1 MQRRNHLRLA
11 AGLTAAMLLV
21 TACSDD
27 KKDSSSSTSAAASST
42 SAAPAGSTGSSA
54 APTESSAAPTE
65 SSATQSSAAESSAPA
80 AAAEWK
86 VNTDDC
92 VDPAAANAKITG
104 EVKIGSIMPL
114 SNSIAA
120 SAFSPVKDG
129 LEAYIKFANEQ
140 KLLGDVKMTVSVED
154 DQYNKDLTPGA
165 ATKLIDA
172 GANLLVGVIGSPNNL
187 AIRDTMNNDCI
198 PQLMN
203 LTGAPE
209 WGDVKDFP
217 WTTGG
222 LVPYDIESKIYAK
235 DIAKEFPGGSKVAL
249 FTVASEFG
257 QVYAEAFKS
266 VTAQSKMEI
275 VEEQTVEATDSNP
288 PKSQVTAIAAKKPDV
303 VMAVPLGAGCITFLK
318 ELDAAKAANPGW
330 EPRVYL
336 TNTCASPLIL
346 GATGAPANG
355 LITTAYVKNV
365 TDPKFAND
373 PKVKPYLDYMAG
385 LGLTDKASTA
395 AVGWT
400 IGEVTVHILQQAA
413 KSADGL
419 TRASIMNAARNFEFT
434 PTLAADGLTL
444 KMNGEKDAYQM
455 QSLQLEQY
463 DAGTGLFTPIGAV
476 DTSFES

>member
-21 TACSDD
+21 AACSDD
-27 KKDSSSSTSAAASST
+27 KKDSSPSTAAAASST
-42 SAAPAGSTGSSA
+42 AAPASSDST
-54 APTESSAAPTE
+54 TESSAATE
-65 SSATQSSAAESSAPA
+65 SSATESSATESSATESSAAGGDA
-80 AAAEWK
+80 WK
-86 VNTDDC
+86 VDTDDC
-92 VDPAAANAKITG
+92 VDPAAATAKIEG

-114 SNSIAA
+114 SNSPAA
-120 SAFSPVKDG
+120 AAFSPVKDG
-129 LEAYIKFANEQ
+129 LEAYIKYANEQ
-140 KLLGDVKMTVSVED
+140 KMLGDVTLSVSVED
-154 DQYNKDLTPGA
+154 DQYNKDLTSGA
-165 ATKLIDA
+165 ASKLIDG
-172 GANLLVGVIGSPNNL
+172 GANLLTGVIGSPNNL
-187 AIRDTMNNDCI
+187 AIRDVMNSDCI

-209 WGDVKDFP
+209 WGEPEEFP

-235 DIAKEFPGGSKVAL
+235 DIAKEFPSGSKVAMY
-249 FTVASEFG
+249 TVASEFG

-266 VTAQSKMEI
+266 AAADAKMDI
-275 VEEQTVEATDSNP
+275 VEEQTVEATDNNP
-288 PKSQVTAIAAKKPDV
+288 PKTQVTAIAAQKPDV

-330 EPRVYL
+330 NPRTYL

-346 GATGAPANG
+346 GATGAPATG
-355 LITTAYVKNV
+355 LITTAYLKNV
-365 TDPKFAND
+365 TDPKFASD

-385 LGLTDKASTA
+385 LGLSDKASTA

-413 KSADGL
+413 KSPDGL
-419 TRASIMNAARNFEFT
+419 TRASIMDAARNFEFT
-434 PTLAADGLTL
+434 PQLAIDGLTL
-444 KMNGEKDAYQM
+444 KMDGDKDAYQM
-455 QSLQLEQY
+455 ESLQLEQY
-463 DAGTGLFTPIGAV
+463 DAATGLFTMLGDL